1 LGVECLRSF
10 LHSRHCIALDTSI
23 FIYQLDVN
31 PSYFPLTDAVFAWL
45 EKRENSA
52 VTSTLSMTELLV
64 PAYRTG
70 DQRLMKTYYGLL
82 KTYPNLTWIPPELD
96 VAAVATRL
104 RADYRLKIPDAIQA
118 ATAVHAKASAFMT
131 NDPVFQRVHELD
143 VLVLGE
149 LL

>member
-1 LGVECLRSF
+1 LGVGGLRSF
-10 LHSRHCIALDTSI
+10 LRSRSSVALDASV

-31 PSYFPLTDAVFAWL
+31 PTYFPLTDAVFAWL

-82 KTYPNLTWIPPELD
+82 RTYPNLTWIAPEVDL
-96 VAAVATRL
+96 AAMAARL
-104 RADYRLKIPDAIQA
+104 RADYRLKTPDAIQA
-118 ATAVHAKASAFMT
+118 ATAVHARTSAFIT
-131 NDPVFQRVHELD
+131 NDPVFQRVTELD

>member
-1 LGVECLRSF
+1 M
-10 LHSRHCIALDTSI
+10 DTSI
-23 FIYQLDVN
+23 FIYQLNVS
-31 PSYFPLTDAVFAWL
+31 PSYFPLTDVAFAWL

-64 PAYRTG
+64 PVYRTG

-82 KTYPNLTWIPPELD
+82 KTYPNLTWIAPELD

-104 RADYRLKIPDAIQA
+104 RADYRLKTPDAIQA

-131 NDPVFQRVHELD
+131 NDPVFQRVRELD

>member
-1 LGVECLRSF
+1 MGVERLRSF
-10 LHSRHCIALDTSI
+10 LHSRSCIALDASI
-23 FIYQLDVN
+23 FIYQLEEN

-64 PAYRTG
+64 PACRAG
-70 DQRLMKTYYGLL
+70 DRRLMQTYYGLL
-82 KTYPNLTWIPPELD
+82 KTYPNLTWIAPELD
-96 VAAVATRL
+96 VAVEAARL
-104 RADYRLKIPDAIQA
+104 RADYRLKTPDAIHA
-118 ATAVHAKASAFMT
+118 ATAVHAKASGFMT
-131 NDPVFQRVHELD
+131 NDPVFQRVSELN

>member
-1 LGVECLRSF
+1 LGVERLRSI
-10 LHSRHCIALDTSI
+10 LHSRHFIALDTSI

-45 EKRENSA
+45 EENSA

-64 PAYRTG
+64 PAYRIG

-82 KTYPNLTWIPPELD
+82 KTYPNLTWIAPELD
-96 VAAVATRL
+96 VAAVAARL
-104 RADYRLKIPDAIQA
+104 RADYRLKTPDAIQA
-118 ATAVHAKASAFMT
+118 ATAVYAKASAFMT
-131 NDPVFQRVHELD
+131 NDPVFQRVRELD
-143 VLVLGE
+143 VLLLGE

>member
-1 LGVECLRSF
+1 MGVERLRSF
-10 LHSRHCIALDTSI
+10 LHSRNFIALDTSV

-45 EKRENSA
+45 ENRQNSA

-64 PAYRTG
+64 PAYRTA

-82 KTYPNLTWIPPELD
+82 KTYPNLTWLAPELD
-96 VAAVATRL
+96 VAALAARL
-104 RADYRLKIPDAIQA
+104 RADYRLKTPDAIQA
-118 ATAVHAKASAFMT
+118 ATAVHAKASAFIT
-131 NDPVFQRVHELD
+131 SDPVFHRVIELD
-143 VLVLGE
+143 VLVVGE

>member
-1 LGVECLRSF
+1 MGVERLRSF
-10 LHSRHCIALDTSI
+10 LRSRHVIALDTSV

-31 PSYFPLTDAVFAWL
+31 PSYFPLTDVVFAWL
-45 EKRENSA
+45 ENPENVA

-82 KTYPNLTWIPPELD
+82 KTYPNLTWIAPELD
-96 VAAVATRL
+96 VAAVAARL
-104 RADYRLKIPDAIQA
+104 RADYRLKTPDAIQA
-118 ATAVHAKASAFMT
+118 ATAVHAKSSGFMT
-131 NDPVFQRVHELD
+131 NDPVFQRVRELD